1 MTKAESKGDNVF
13 ERLIAKAVEVHADG
27 LEIEYK
33 DGQEEVCAMRGNIGV
48 GIASLDSSSEE
59 TRALRQHIYKLRK
72 KGASITV
79 QGKTYRLKVSV
90 YDSFGEEAYRID
102 IGSPN
107 NTPDDIRRPAD
118 GSPKP
123 TV

>member
-1 MTKAESKGDNVF
+1 
-13 ERLIAKAVEVHADG
+13 
-27 LEIEYK
+27 
-33 DGQEEVCAMRGNIGV
+33 MRGNIGV

-102 IGSPN
+102 IASHN
-107 NTPDDIRRPAD
+107 NTPDGIRRPAD
-118 GSPKP
+118 GSPKS
-123 TV
+123 TI